1 VCATDLRRQS
11 DRANWAAFA
20 PTTDKDL
27 DAVMVE
33 AYGKERG
40 ASILFKKWEEEIE
53 NGRFAN
59 GALIGY
65 HPCKSERR
73 IPTNFYG
80 IERDI
85 HAPSIALSS
94 SSCFPARSDLFA
106 EWQ

>member
-1 VCATDLRRQS
+1 MCASDLRRQS

-27 DAVMVE
+27 HAVMVE
-33 AYGKERG
+33 AYGKKRG

-65 HPCKSERR
+65 YPCKSERW
-73 IPTNFYG
+73 IPTNFYD

-85 HAPSIALSS
+85 HAPSMALSCS
-94 SSCFPARSDLFA
+94 FSFSARFNLFS
-106 EWQ
+106 E